1 MLTSPPVILTI
12 AGSDSCA
19 GAGLQ
24 ADLKAISANG
34 GYGICAVTAIVSEVP
49 HVVSRVQIVE
59 PEMLADQLA
68 ILSANY
74 PIACIKTGMLANREL
89 AQITADF
96 LEAQAKHGIRLVVDP
111 VMVATS
117 GDRLLDDA
125 AIDIY
130 RERIL
135 PLAGIATP
143 NLAEAETLLDRKIE
157 SESEMTEAASDFL
170 KIFGC
175 ATLLKGGH
183 LSDDQ
188 DAIDIFASP
197 DGVIRLIAPRIPN
210 IDAHGTGCTL
220 SAALAALLGGGAPCN
235 EAVRKAKAYISAAI
249 AQSFHWNEPADI
261 SALNHDPDG
270 LQSDS

>member
-1 MLTSPPVILTI
+1 MPSPPPVILTI

-24 ADLKAISANG
+24 ADLKAIAANG

-59 PEMLADQLA
+59 PEMLADQLT
-68 ILSANY
+68 ILADHY
-74 PIACIKTGMLANREL
+74 PIACIKTGMLANRQL

-96 LEAQAKHGIRLVVDP
+96 LGDQAKNGIGLVVDP

-130 RERIL
+130 RQQIL
-135 PLAGIATP
+135 PLASIATP
-143 NLAEAETLLDRKIE
+143 NLAEAEALLDRKIE
-157 SESEMTEAASDFL
+157 SEAEMTEAAIDFL
-170 KIFGC
+170 KTFGC
-175 ATLLKGGH
+175 ATLVKGGH

-188 DAIDIFASP
+188 DAIDIFASKE
-197 DGVIRLIAPRIPN
+197 GITRLVAPRIPD

-220 SAALAALLGGGAPCN
+220 SAAIATLLGDG
-235 EAVRKAKAYISAAI
+235 ETFKDAVTKAKTYISAAI
-249 AQSFHWNEPADI
+249 GQSHHWRGRVDI
-261 SALNHDPDG
+261 CALNHSPDG
-270 LQSDS
+270 IKPDS